1 MFSPLQV
8 FVATLSMSLLLCSVT
23 SAPRGD
29 LLLQLLQSEADPK
42 ENELQD
48 LSRLL
53 LLKQLSESAAPEE
66 KDALESIDDLEVRN
80 EVLRQIPV
88 SQRERKA
95 GCRNFYWKTFTS
107 C

>member
-1 MFSPLQV
+1 MKGICCKVLLKFELECFLFDSKRFLNHLLFSLQ
-8 FVATLSMSLLLCSVT
+8 
-23 SAPRGD
+23 
-29 LLLQLLQSEADPK
+29 
-42 ENELQD
+42 LQD

-53 LLKQLSESAAPEE
+53 LLKQLSESVAPEE

-80 EVLRQIPV
+80 EVVRQIPF

>member
-8 FVATLSMSLLLCSVT
+8 VLATLSMSLLLCSVS

-29 LLLQLLQSEADPK
+29 MLLQLLRSEMDPK

-48 LSRLL
+48 FSRLL
-53 LLKQLSESAAPEE
+53 LLKQLSESVAPEE
-66 KDALESIDDLEVRN
+66 KDALESIDDLEARN
-80 EVLRQIPV
+80 EVVRQIPL

>member
-1 MFSPLQV
+1 MFSRLQV
-8 FVATLSMSLLLCSVT
+8 VVVTLWVSLLLCRVS

-29 LLLQLLQSEADPK
+29 LLLQLLRSQVDPK

-53 LLKQLSESAAPEE
+53 LLKQLSESVTPEE
-66 KDALESIDDLEVRN
+66 KDALDSIDELDVRN
-80 EVLRQIPV
+80 EVVRQIPV

>member
-1 MFSPLQV
+1 MFYNIRYELEENQIPKQVQRVPL
-8 FVATLSMSLLLCSVT
+8 FKKKNLSF
-23 SAPRGD
+23 
-29 LLLQLLQSEADPK
+29 K
-42 ENELQD
+42 LQD

-53 LLKQLSESAAPEE
+53 LLKHLSESVAPEE
-66 KDALESIDDLEVRN
+66 KDVLTGIDDFDVRN
-80 EVLRQIPV
+80 EVVRELPL